1 MQVGKKQ
8 KLMKDN
14 KLIEFIT
21 KNIVVIINFSF
32 IIFIVFWLLFF
43 IPQKIETPVIDSD
56 KLDIINE
63 EIKSIKNSQNKLDSN
78 MIFFSEKIDKIDSN
92 ILSIRDK
99 RTIIERIQN
108 EVNTTISNYSDDQI
122 DSVFTNRYGYD
133 IR

>member
-1 MQVGKKQ
+1 
-8 KLMKDN
+8 MKDN
-14 KLIEFIT
+14 KLIEFIS
-21 KNIVVIINFSF
+21 KNFVVIINFSF

-122 DSVFTNRYGYD
+122 DSFFTNRYGYD

>member
-1 MQVGKKQ
+1 
-8 KLMKDN
+8 MKDN

-21 KNIVVIINFSF
+21 KNFVVIINFSF

-122 DSVFTNRYGYD
+122 DSFFTNRYGYD

>member
-1 MQVGKKQ
+1 
-8 KLMKDN
+8 MKDN

-32 IIFIVFWLLFF
+32 IMFIVFWLLFF
-43 IPQKIETPVIDSD
+43 IPQNIKTPIIDEA
-56 KLDIINE
+56 KLNIINE
-63 EIKSIKNSQNKLDSN
+63 EIKNIKNSQNKLDSN
-78 MIFFSEKIDKIDSN
+78 MIFFGKKIDKIDSN

-122 DSVFTNRYGYD
+122 DSFFTNRYGYD